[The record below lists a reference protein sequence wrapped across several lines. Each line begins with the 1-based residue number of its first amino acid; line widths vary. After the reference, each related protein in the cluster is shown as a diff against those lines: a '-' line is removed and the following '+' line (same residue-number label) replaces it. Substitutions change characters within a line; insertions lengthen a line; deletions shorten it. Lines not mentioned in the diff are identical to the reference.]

1 MVNVQKKLSKMKFEQ
16 NMEKHSTSAKKFFKV
31 SLNNEKTFKNTKDY
45 IFFKINSKINKQN

>member
-1 MVNVQKKLSKMKFEQ
+1 MKFEQ

-45 IFFKINSKINKQN
+45 IFIKINSKINKQNQLF